1 MKKSRNNIFKILLL
15 PLIVA
20 LLTTLSIQFI
30 EENSDSALIRFTMF
44 ENLMF
49 FVLPFLAI
57 YLFIIIFVVPID
69 LYLIKQLQNKIT
81 YFILFNLIGLA
92 LVSCINIWILGN
104 YGLNSLFLIFPF
116 VSLLSTIEW
125 NSDTKS
131 V

>member
-1 MKKSRNNIFKILLL
+1 MFKILLL

-44 ENLMF
+44 ENLML

-57 YLFIIIFVVPID
+57 YLFMIIFVVPID

-104 YGLNSLFLIFPF
+104 YGLHSLFLIFPS
-116 VSLLSTIEW
+116 VSLLSIIEW
-125 NSDTKS
+125 NSDTKC